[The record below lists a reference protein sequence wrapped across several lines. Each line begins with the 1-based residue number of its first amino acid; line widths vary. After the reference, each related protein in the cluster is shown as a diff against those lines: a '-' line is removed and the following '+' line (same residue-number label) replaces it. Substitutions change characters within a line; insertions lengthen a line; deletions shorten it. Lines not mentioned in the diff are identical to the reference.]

1 MKKYRFKWWYLVV
14 GIVLVL
20 VVDGQYHFL
29 GSIVPGQGKDF
40 VFSHFA
46 WAENE
51 DGYLK
56 WTPSAYFLGDVE
68 VETSRVGYDGCADVT
83 VEGGKKRVCK
93 GDSFMIGDN
102 VKVVFNPVLTRTS
115 LGGYN
120 GG

>member
-40 VFSHFA
+40 VFSHFGYA
-46 WAENE
+46 QDEE
-51 DGYLK
+51 DHVM
-56 WTPSAYFLGDVE
+56 F
-68 VETSRVGYDGCADVT
+68 TSSTFDFGNAKMSTSKVGYDGCADLTIDGEVLHMC
-83 VEGGKKRVCK
+83 EGN
-93 GDSFMIGDN
+93 SFLYNKYTKIT
-102 VKVVFNPVLTRTS
+102 FNPILKTS
-115 LGGYN
+115 FGGYK